1 MILFL
6 NIQAEAILFFF
17 FNVYQNPWLYL
28 DTSLMNNVQFI
39 QLTWSRAVSSS
50 S

>member
-1 MILFL
+1 MSALKMGIFFLFLAPIVTNDLVL

-28 DTSLMNNVQFI
+28 DTS
-39 QLTWSRAVSSS
+39 
-50 S
+50 